1 MSRSGAGAAPLMR
14 RGLALLVMLAVFW
27 TSPASAERTIVITV
41 DDLPWAEFAQ
51 TPQAQVEV
59 QHSRLLAAL
68 RGIPAVGFV
77 NEDKL
82 IEQGR
87 LALWREQMLRDW
99 IEAGLELGNHT
110 DNHNDLHQVSVN
122 DFLASIDRGE
132 RFLRPLLASSR
143 QPLQWFRHP
152 YLRTGLDA
160 ETRAAV
166 DRHLSARGYRVAP
179 VTVDN
184 GEWIYARAYLIAL
197 GNGDQA
203 QVRQL
208 REDYLRYMIAKLHFF
223 EGSAEAQFGRE
234 IPQILLIH
242 ANALNA
248 DALVT
253 LLAALRQQ
261 GYRFISLEQA
271 LRDPVYQHEDAFY
284 GRGGI
289 SWLHRWALTDQLPK
303 RHYAGEPEVP
313 AWVMAIAGVDSE

>member
-1 MSRSGAGAAPLMR
+1 MSRNRAGAVLGVHR
-14 RGLALLVMLAVFW
+14 VLVWLALVAIAW
-27 TSPASAERTIVITV
+27 AAPACAERRIVITV

-51 TPQAQVEV
+51 TPRLQVEAR
-59 QHSRLLAAL
+59 HRRLLSAL

-77 NEDKL
+77 NEGKL
-82 IEQGR
+82 VEHGR

-99 IEAGLELGNHT
+99 VMAGLELGNHT
-110 DNHNDLHQVSVN
+110 DNHNDLHQVSVD

-132 RFLRPLLASSR
+132 RFLRPLLATGE
-143 QPLQWFRHP
+143 QPLRWFRHP
-152 YLRTGLDA
+152 YLRTGLDPA
-160 ETRAAV
+160 TRAAV
-166 DRHLSARGYRVAP
+166 DQHLSRRGYTVAP

-184 GEWIYARAYLIAL
+184 GEWIHARAYLHAL
-197 GNGDQA
+197 QA
-203 QVRQL
+203 KAGGQARQL

-223 EGSAEAQFGRE
+223 EGSAEEQFGRD
-234 IPQILLIH
+234 IAQILLLH

-248 DALVT
+248 DALPT

-261 GYRFISLEQA
+261 GYRFVSLEQA
-271 LRDPVYQHEDAFY
+271 LQDPAYTHDDRFY